1 MAMRI
6 VCGDLERS
14 MRILEQATCYRVV
27 SASDEFKSLPPA
39 SCLTYY
45 PSHESSAMLPH
56 QATQSEEVS
65 KKCQQNHPISD
76 SYILPMPPS
85 DQERSISVSSIS
97 TSFVVS
103 THSKEFDNTDGVII
117 VLTPE
122 QRDPSIVKTLSVIDQ
137 ATLKLRKLSRQG
149 GISVLRSVQVTHYP
163 QPLSYGVLSPK
174 FWRPFSKL

>member
-6 VCGDLERS
+6 VCGDLDGS

-45 PSHESSAMLPH
+45 PSPRILCDVTTSSY
-56 QATQSEEVS
+56 SVRGGVEVRIMVI
-65 KKCQQNHPISD
+65 PA
-76 SYILPMPPS
+76 S